1 MWHDLLVALA
11 LIMVIEG
18 IIPFL
23 SPQGMRKMIQAVAEL
38 DNRSIRIGGL
48 VSMVLGVLA
57 LYIVN

>member
-11 LIMVIEG
+11 LLMVVEG

-23 SPQGMRKMIQAVAEL
+23 SPQGTRRLMQAVSEM
-38 DNRSIRIGGL
+38 DNRSIRVSGL
-48 VSMVLGVLA
+48 VSMILGVLA